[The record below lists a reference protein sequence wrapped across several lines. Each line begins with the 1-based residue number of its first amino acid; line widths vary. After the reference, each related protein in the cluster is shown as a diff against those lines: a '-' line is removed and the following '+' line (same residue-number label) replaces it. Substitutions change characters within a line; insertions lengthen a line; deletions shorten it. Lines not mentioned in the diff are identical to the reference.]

1 MDAVKKVIENMQL
14 LSFNVRHYFQKR
26 FAALELDVTYEMVR
40 VVLILSSQKYMNQQ
54 QIADVTFKNKASL
67 TSLIDNLQK
76 RGLVVRNEDSAD
88 RRNKIITLTAK
99 GRELANIVQP
109 VFDEMFDLLYKDV
122 TAEELNVMGRVIAK
136 MNRTIE

>member
-1 MDAVKKVIENMQL
+1 MNAVKNVIENMQL

>member
-1 MDAVKKVIENMQL
+1 MDAVKNLVENMQM
-14 LSFNVRHYFQKR
+14 LSLNVRHYFQKR

-40 VVLILSSQKYMNQQ
+40 VLLILSKQKYMNQQ

-99 GRELANIVQP
+99 GRELVGVVQP
-109 VFDEMFDLLYKDV
+109 IFDEMFDLLYKDV
-122 TAEELNVMGRVIAK
+122 TAEELKVMNRVIAK
-136 MNRTIE
+136 MNRVIE